1 VVTYDLLWLAETI
14 YIYLPAYIANATP
27 VILNGGGALDRGRNW
42 VDGKPM
48 LGDHKTVWGTLSG
61 LAAGFLVGL
70 AQRNVVRGVLLAV
83 GAIGGD
89 LIVSFFKRRFDLKPG
104 ALLPV
109 ADQMGFIVF
118 AVILVSHPCRHPP
131 YPLFDQRLRLAPQA
145 QEHSLVIRRG
155 GASASSPPRSP
166 SG

>member
-27 VILNGGGALDRGRNW
+27 VILGGGGPLDDGRNW
-42 VDGKPM
+42 VDGKP
-48 LGDHKTVWGTLSG
+48 LFGDHKTIRGTLSG
-61 LAAGFLVGL
+61 LAAGFIIGL
-70 AQRNVVRGVLLAV
+70 LQRNPVRGALLSI

-104 ALLPV
+104 ALLPI

-118 AVILVSHPCRHPP
+118 AVILVS
-131 YPLFDQRLRLAPQA
+131 LAEPA
-145 QEHSLVIRRG
+145 PTWDRAIGILAATLPIHYLTNVFAWILKLKST
-155 GASASSPPRSP
+155 PW
-166 SG
+166 

>member
-118 AVILVSHPCRHPP
+118 AVILVS
-131 YPLFDQRLRLAPQA
+131 LAEPA
-145 QEHSLVIRRG
+145 PTWDRAIGILAATLPIHYLTNVFAWLLKLKST
-155 GASASSPPRSP
+155 PW
-166 SG
+166 